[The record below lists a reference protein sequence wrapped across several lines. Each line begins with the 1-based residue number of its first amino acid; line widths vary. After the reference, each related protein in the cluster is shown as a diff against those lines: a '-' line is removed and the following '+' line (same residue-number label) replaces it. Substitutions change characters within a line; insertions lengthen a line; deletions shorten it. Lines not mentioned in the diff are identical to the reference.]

1 MRLFYTLVQ
10 KITKWINEKKR
21 VKHMNKRDK
30 ESYDFNKTDILL
42 YDRDKVTLEDCII
55 MQEKYGLSAIIDS
68 GTILGFTSK

>member
-10 KITKWINEKKR
+10 KITKYISEKKR
-21 VKHMNKRDK
+21 INHANKRDK

-68 GTILGFTSK
+68 GTILGFSSK